1 MLMPSKIFLSFVFF
15 QIFMTGAGQMAAQ
28 NKFEF
33 GIRFDPLTLPVNFGT
48 FVEDGPGYYDI
59 KAKGHITQAAYLD
72 FTYWPLHHWGIS
84 LGAGV
89 HSFHSEIEYLIP
101 DISHFTQDT
110 DLYRH
115 DQIKSVGMGPLI
127 ALQYRNDRFRAR
139 AGLMVLDF
147 SKQEYPVRLGSTG
160 IYIFD
165 GSEVVAQVEIEENH
179 FWNGFYQSNYLFQ
192 LDFSYEVLD
201 NLSCRIGFE
210 TTFNKDKYYPYRTM
224 INGFTIGDE
233 PEIQVLNNFKMSNT
247 YSAFSLGV
255 EYVIGFGKYGKDKN
269 IDNKAN

>member
-1 MLMPSKIFLSFVFF
+1 MASKIIIPIVFF
-15 QIFMTGAGQMAAQ
+15 QIFMANAGHVTAQ
-28 NKFEF
+28 SKFEF
-33 GIRFDPLTLPVNFGT
+33 GIRLDALTIPVNFGT
-48 FVEDGPGYYDI
+48 FTEYGPGYYDI
-59 KAKGHITQAAYLD
+59 HAKGNITQAAYLD
-72 FTYWPLHHWGIS
+72 LTYWPLKHWGVS
-84 LGAGV
+84 LGVGV
-89 HSFHSEIEYLIP
+89 HSFHSEIEYLIS

-110 DLYRH
+110 ELYRH
-115 DQIKSVGMGPLI
+115 DQIKSVGIGPLI

-165 GSEVVAQVEIEENH
+165 GSGVVAQVEIEEYH
-179 FWNGFYQSNYLFQ
+179 FWNGFYQSNYLFK

-224 INGFTIGDE
+224 INGFTIDDE
-233 PEIQVLNNFKMSNT
+233 PEIQVLNDFKMSNT
-247 YSAFSLGV
+247 YSAFSVGV

-269 IDNKAN
+269 IDDNAD